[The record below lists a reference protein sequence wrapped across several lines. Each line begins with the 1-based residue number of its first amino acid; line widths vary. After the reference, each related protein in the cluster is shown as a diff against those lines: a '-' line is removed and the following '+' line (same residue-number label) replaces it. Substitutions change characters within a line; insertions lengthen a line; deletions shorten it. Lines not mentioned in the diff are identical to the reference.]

1 MGASAYVP
9 ELRCDAVLR
18 RLTKPPREPTCARER
33 TSGHC
38 VGGTRRA
45 LAILLSRRRLRGIL
59 TPSIFYQGPG
69 QNGTQYE
76 SIHHRTSSCYCDCER
91 SAAQLGFLCRASWTA
106 FR

>member
-18 RLTKPPREPTCARER
+18 RLTKPPREPACARER

-38 VGGTRRA
+38 VGGGWRA
-45 LAILLSRRRLRGIL
+45 LAVLLSGRRLRRIL
-59 TPSIFYQGPG
+59 TPPISNQKSGE
-69 QNGTQYE
+69 NGTQYE
-76 SIHHRTSSCYCDCER
+76 SIHHWTSSRYCDCER
-91 SAAQLGFLCRASWTA
+91 SAAQLRFLRRPSWAA